1 MSTSSKSKP
10 TSMETTLVIPTTVL
24 IAAEATEEEEA
35 EA

>member
-1 MSTSSKSKP
+1 
-10 TSMETTLVIPTTVL
+10 METTLVIPTTVL